1 MSQEHACRSG
11 RGFFEPQSVAIV
23 DATGLTDAADVDI
36 AIADAGD
43 ENFIVVDALWFD
55 YPDDVVTIN
64 AIFSIDDYFNGDREL
79 ATVEN
84 ATALAALNQLFTWEN
99 PNPPTGQIQG
109 IIAFPGVAL
118 EPGTTD
124 KISVIG
130 GDGTAANNY
139 DSTAGDSLI
148 ITART
153 RKIAKDAFH

>member
-1 MSQEHACRSG
+1 MSQEHACRAG
-11 RGFFEPQSVAIV
+11 RGFFEPQAVAIA
-23 DATGLTDAADVDI
+23 DTALTNLADVDI

-43 ENFIVVDALWFD
+43 DYFIVVDALWFD

-64 AIFSIDDYFNGDREL
+64 AILSIDDYFNGDRVL

-109 IIAFPGVAL
+109 IIALGGVAL
-118 EPGTTD
+118 EPATTN

-130 GDGTAANNY
+130 GDATDANNY
-139 DSTAGDSLI
+139 DSTAGDSLL